1 MPTLQVQILVGGSL
15 NFRSNRNGRRIAY
28 GLCLGFESTDF
39 APIRAS
45 PRMIA
50 VRVKMA
56 SGQIWDAAFVNKA
69 KSSSDILM
77 ETPTVRLGITHRD

>member
-1 MPTLQVQILVGGSL
+1 M
-15 NFRSNRNGRRIAY
+15 AD
-28 GLCLGFESTDF
+28 GLPMVCAWVLRGTDF

-56 SGQIWDAAFVNKA
+56 STAQIWDAAFVNKA
-69 KSSSDILM
+69 KVLFGHFYGNSYRAFRHYPS
-77 ETPTVRLGITHRD
+77 